1 MKKRTV
7 NKKII
12 LAVFVF
18 LFIAVTSLNFYLPS
32 VYSLTQNDVKDYSAV
47 IDRVSIDGTGE
58 IFTDEFSLPLYIS
71 SGVIKKI
78 GTQKINDLKNG
89 EKIYFEAEKDAR
101 TDNEV
106 SIYIVS
112 LKTDDEIIFSLNDYN
127 EALKESAKPAKI
139 AGIILD
145 ILCIAVII
153 LISYKLI
160 KEKTA

>member
-1 MKKRTV
+1 MRKRTV

-71 SGVIKKI
+71 SGVIKKSE
-78 GTQKINDLKNG
+78 L
-89 EKIYFEAEKDAR
+89 R
-101 TDNEV
+101 R
-106 SIYIVS
+106 
-112 LKTDDEIIFSLNDYN
+112 
-127 EALKESAKPAKI
+127 
-139 AGIILD
+139 
-145 ILCIAVII
+145 
-153 LISYKLI
+153 
-160 KEKTA
+160 

>member
-58 IFTDEFSLPLYIS
+58 IFTDEFSPPLYIS
-71 SGVIKKI
+71 SGVIKNRNSEDKRF
-78 GTQKINDLKNG
+78 
-89 EKIYFEAEKDAR
+89 EKRRE
-101 TDNEV
+101 N
-106 SIYIVS
+106 
-112 LKTDDEIIFSLNDYN
+112 IF
-127 EALKESAKPAKI
+127 
-139 AGIILD
+139 
-145 ILCIAVII
+145 
-153 LISYKLI
+153 
-160 KEKTA
+160 

>member
-58 IFTDEFSLPLYIS
+58 IFTDEFSPPLYIS
-71 SGVIKKI
+71 SEVIKKI
-78 GTQKINDLKNG
+78 GTQKINNLKNG
-89 EKIYFEAEKDAR
+89 GKIYFEAEKDAR
-101 TDNEV
+101 TDNV